1 MEARSGRRVAIVLS
15 RPPEAPMPQMQDIHE
30 KLREMILSL
39 DIGPGER
46 LSERW
51 LEAKFEGSRTPV
63 RAALIRLEGEGLVRR
78 EGRNWAVSPIDLDE
92 IEFLY
97 EFREPLEAAAI
108 RLACQRAE
116 AGDIDGL
123 EALLASC
130 RPGASREEWHRVGT
144 EFHVGLARLSRN
156 PFVVKAIEDIMTRLA
171 RPRWLE
177 VWTEP
182 PRDHAWADHRQIL
195 DSIRRNLP
203 DEAVRQAIAH
213 IRNTRD
219 RLVRSLRED
228 RRGLKARGFAVI
240 SR

>member
-1 MEARSGRRVAIVLS
+1 
-15 RPPEAPMPQMQDIHE
+15 MPQMQDIHE

-92 IEFLY
+92 IESLY

-108 RLACQRAE
+108 RLACERAE
-116 AGDIDGL
+116 ASDIDGL

-156 PFVVKAIEDIMTRLA
+156 PFVVRAIEDIMTRLA

-195 DSIRRNLP
+195 DAIRRNLP
-203 DEAVRQAIAH
+203 DEAVGQAIAH
-213 IRNTRD
+213 IRDTRD
-219 RLVRSLRED
+219 RLIRSLRED

>member
-1 MEARSGRRVAIVLS
+1 
-15 RPPEAPMPQMQDIHE
+15 MPQMQDIHE
-30 KLREMILSL
+30 RLREMILSL
-39 DIGPGER
+39 DLGPGER

-92 IEFLY
+92 IEALY
-97 EFREPLEAAAI
+97 EFREPLEASAI
-108 RLACQRAE
+108 RLACERA
-116 AGDIDGL
+116 AASDIDDL

-130 RPGASREEWHRVGT
+130 QPGASREEWHRVGT
-144 EFHVGLARLSRN
+144 DFHVGLARLSRN
-156 PFVVKAIEDIMTRLA
+156 PFVLKTIEDIMTRLS

-182 PRDHAWADHRQIL
+182 PRDHAWAAHRRIL
-195 DSIRRNLP
+195 DLIRRKMP
-203 DEAVRQAIAH
+203 DEAVREATKH
-213 IRNTRD
+213 IRDTRD

>member
-1 MEARSGRRVAIVLS
+1 
-15 RPPEAPMPQMQDIHE
+15 MPQMQDIHE

-39 DIGPGER
+39 DLGPGER

-51 LEAKFEGSRTPV
+51 LEAKFEGSRTPI

-78 EGRNWAVSPIDLDE
+78 EGRNWAVSPIDLGE
-92 IEFLY
+92 IESLY

-108 RLACQRAE
+108 RLVCQRAD
-116 AGDIDGL
+116 ADDLDAL

-130 RPGASREEWHRVGT
+130 APGAPREDWHRVGT
-144 EFHVGLARLSRN
+144 EFHVGLARLARN
-156 PFVVKAIEDIMTRLA
+156 PFVLRAIEDIMTRLS

-182 PRDHAWADHRQIL
+182 PRDHAWADHRRIL
-195 DSIRRNLP
+195 DLIRREMP
-203 DEAVRQAIAH
+203 DEAVEEAMRH

-219 RLVRSLRED
+219 RLIRSLHED
-228 RRGLKARGFAVI
+228 KRGLKARGFAVI

>member
-1 MEARSGRRVAIVLS
+1 
-15 RPPEAPMPQMQDIHE
+15 MPQMQDIQE

-39 DIGPGER
+39 ELGPGER

-78 EGRNWAVSPIDLDE
+78 EGRNWAVSPIDLGE
-92 IEFLY
+92 IEALY
-97 EFREPLEAAAI
+97 EFREPIEAAAI
-108 RLACQRAE
+108 RLACQRAD
-116 AGDIDGL
+116 ADDIDGL

-130 RPGASREEWHRVGT
+130 GPGAPREHWHRVGT
-144 EFHVGLARLSRN
+144 EFHVGLARLSGN
-156 PFVVKAIEDIMTRLA
+156 PFVLRAIEDIMTRLS

-182 PRDHAWADHRQIL
+182 PRDHAWADHRRIL
-195 DSIRRNLP
+195 DAIRLKAP
-203 DEAVRQAIAH
+203 DKAVEEAIAH
-213 IRNTRD
+213 IRDTRD
-219 RLVRSLRED
+219 RLIRSLRED
-228 RRGLKARGFAVI
+228 KRGLKARGFAVI

>member
-1 MEARSGRRVAIVLS
+1 
-15 RPPEAPMPQMQDIHE
+15 MPQMQDIHE

-39 DIGPGER
+39 DLGPGER

-51 LEAKFEGSRTPV
+51 LEAKFDGSRTPV
-63 RAALIRLEGEGLVRR
+63 RAALIRLEGEGLVKR
-78 EGRNWAVSPIDLDE
+78 EGRNWAVSPIDLNE
-92 IEFLY
+92 IEALY

-108 RLACQRAE
+108 RLACQRAD

-130 RPGASREEWHRVGT
+130 RPGAPREEWHRVGT

-156 PFVVKAIEDIMTRLA
+156 PFVVKTIEDIMTRLS

-182 PRDHAWADHRQIL
+182 PRDHAWADHRGIL
-195 DSIRRNLP
+195 DLMRRNLP
-203 DEAVRQAIAH
+203 EEAVCEATKH
-213 IRNTRD
+213 IHDTRD
-219 RLVRSLRED
+219 RLIRSLRED

>member
-1 MEARSGRRVAIVLS
+1 M
-15 RPPEAPMPQMQDIHE
+15 PMPQMQDIQE

-39 DIGPGER
+39 ELGPGER

-78 EGRNWAVSPIDLDE
+78 EGRNWAVSPIDLGE
-92 IEFLY
+92 IEALY

-108 RLACQRAE
+108 RLACQRAD
-116 AGDIDGL
+116 ADDIDGL

-130 RPGASREEWHRVGT
+130 GPGAPREYWHRVAT
-144 EFHVGLARLSRN
+144 EFHVGLARLSGN
-156 PFVVKAIEDIMTRLA
+156 PFVLRAIEDIMTRLS

-182 PRDHAWADHRQIL
+182 PRDHAWADHRRIL
-195 DSIRRNLP
+195 DAIRRKAP
-203 DEAVRQAIAH
+203 DKAVEEAIAH
-213 IRNTRD
+213 IHDTRD
-219 RLVRSLRED
+219 RLTRSLRED
-228 RRGLKARGFAVI
+228 KRGLKARGFAVI